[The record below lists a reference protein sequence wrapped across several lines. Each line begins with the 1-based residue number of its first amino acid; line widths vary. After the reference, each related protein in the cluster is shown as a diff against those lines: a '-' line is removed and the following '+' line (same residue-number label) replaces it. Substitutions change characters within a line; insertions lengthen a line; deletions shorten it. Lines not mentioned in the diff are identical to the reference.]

1 MNSPQSEVDTSEQ
14 NFSTRLLYLLTDGI
28 CGLSVAAIVVVVLI
42 QVVGR
47 LIDAPFSWTEEL
59 IRACFIW
66 MVFAGVAASIRHADA
81 ARVTVLLNYFPK
93 AVRGTALPIYV
104 LCNLVFSTLCI
115 WTGFYLVRQQVV
127 MNEQIA
133 TLGIPSW
140 TVGMILPLSAIL
152 SIFSLFQS
160 LKKHHDIISAKEITL

>member
-1 MNSPQSEVDTSEQ
+1 MNSPQSELDTSEQ
-14 NFSTRLLYLLTDGI
+14 NFCTRLLSLLTDGI

-47 LIDAPFSWTEEL
+47 LMDAPFSWTEEL
-59 IRACFIW
+59 TRACFIW

-93 AVRGTALPIYV
+93 AVRESALPIYV

-140 TVGMILPLSAIL
+140 TVGMILPISAIL

-160 LKKHHDIISAKEITL
+160 LKIHRNIISAKEMKF

>member
-1 MNSPQSEVDTSEQ
+1 MNSPQSELDTNEQ
-14 NFSTRLLYLLTDGI
+14 NFSTRLLSLLTDGI

-47 LIDAPFSWTEEL
+47 LMDAPFSWTEEL
-59 IRACFIW
+59 TRACFIW

-93 AVRGTALPIYV
+93 AVRESALPIYV

-140 TVGMILPLSAIL
+140 TVGMILPISAIL

-160 LKKHHDIISAKEITL
+160 LKIHRNIISAKEMKF

>member
-1 MNSPQSEVDTSEQ
+1 MKSPQSELNTSKQ
-14 NFSTRLLYLLTDGI
+14 NFGTRLLYLLTDGI

-47 LIDAPFSWTEEL
+47 LMDAPFSWTEEL
-59 IRACFIW
+59 TRACFIW

-93 AVRGTALPIYV
+93 AVRKSALPIYV

-140 TVGMILPLSAIL
+140 TVGMILPISAIL

-160 LKKHHDIISAKEITL
+160 LKIHRNIISAKEMKF

>member
-1 MNSPQSEVDTSEQ
+1 MNSPQSELDTSEQ
-14 NFSTRLLYLLTDGI
+14 NYSTRLLYLLTDGI
-28 CGLSVAAIVVVVLI
+28 CGLSVAAIVVGVLI

-47 LIDAPFSWTEEL
+47 LMDAPFSWTEEL
-59 IRACFIW
+59 TRACFIW

-93 AVRGTALPIYV
+93 AVRESALPIYV

-140 TVGMILPLSAIL
+140 TVGMILPISAIL

-160 LKKHHDIISAKEITL
+160 LKIHQNIISAKEMKF

>member
-1 MNSPQSEVDTSEQ
+1 MNSPQSELDTSEQ
-14 NFSTRLLYLLTDGI
+14 NFSTRLLYLLTDGV

-59 IRACFIW
+59 TRACFIW

-93 AVRGTALPIYV
+93 AVSGTALPIYV

-160 LKKHHDIISAKEITL
+160 LKKHHDIISAKEMNL